1 MPAPTIPVSI
11 GFRQLLWTHSI
22 IALFVANTC
31 VPLTARISRLQG
43 EVAPLK
49 RARATLSHTCCQL
62 DSQLHALRQDYRS
75 KCQDN
80 ADLQL
85 LFPLLVQQC
94 EATEEAFR
102 AAL

>member
-1 MPAPTIPVSI
+1 MFTPSIPVSV

-31 VPLTARISRLQG
+31 VPLTARISHLQG

-49 RARATLSHTCCQL
+49 RATVTLSHACRQL

-85 LFPLLVQQC
+85 LFPLLVGRC
-94 EATEEAFR
+94 EATEAFR